1 MRRGVSWAEDLTET
15 ISTPPP
21 DDDGVKNDFVN
32 DDVNDEDDE
41 DEKHHQIRDEN
52 FTFAMTVS
60 QLETAV
66 RDENDSV
73 QRNVERLARR
83 KECERLMEN
92 LFELLKREILATRR
106 STSRR
111 RRSSSSTSVRLLHA
125 EVHNYA
131 SNVSA
136 FQKCLKL
143 WKKKEMHMVKQ
154 LEDGENGKLFATKT
168 TPQKTAASPLKKL
181 FVTRAEE
188 TDGLLREVE
197 EKLEMLRVLSSG
209 TTTESNHDLMKGD
222 VENGGATINTKPPQ
236 RKFTFAAR
244 QNITARQKRTNQKVL
259 VCVVGILFFALFV
272 ATFAWLWTNEAEP
285 WIEKSIRENREHLTY
300 EEIVYQPIDR
310 SNNFDS

>member
-15 ISTPPP
+15 ISTTPP
-21 DDDGVKNDFVN
+21 DDDGVKNDCVN
-32 DDVNDEDDE
+32 DDVNDEDE

-131 SNVSA
+131 
-136 FQKCLKL
+136 
-143 WKKKEMHMVKQ
+143 
-154 LEDGENGKLFATKT
+154 
-168 TPQKTAASPLKKL
+168 
-181 FVTRAEE
+181 
-188 TDGLLREVE
+188 
-197 EKLEMLRVLSSG
+197 
-209 TTTESNHDLMKGD
+209 
-222 VENGGATINTKPPQ
+222 
-236 RKFTFAAR
+236 
-244 QNITARQKRTNQKVL
+244 
-259 VCVVGILFFALFV
+259 
-272 ATFAWLWTNEAEP
+272 
-285 WIEKSIRENREHLTY
+285 
-300 EEIVYQPIDR
+300 
-310 SNNFDS
+310 

>member
-1 MRRGVSWAEDLTET
+1 MRRGVSWAEDLTEQFHT
-15 ISTPPP
+15 P
-21 DDDGVKNDFVN
+21 DDDDVKRILLMMRMMMRMMM
-32 DDVNDEDDE
+32 
-41 DEKHHQIRDEN
+41 KTSSIPRRKLYIRM
-52 FTFAMTVS
+52 MTVS

-73 QRNVERLARR
+73 QRNIERLARR
-83 KECERLMEN
+83 KECKRLMEN
-92 LFELLKREILATRR
+92 LFDLLKREILATRR

-209 TTTESNHDLMKGD
+209 TTTESNHGLMKGD

-236 RKFTFAAR
+236 RKFTFAAKISPR
-244 QNITARQKRTNQKVL
+244 GR
-259 VCVVGILFFALFV
+259 
-272 ATFAWLWTNEAEP
+272 NER
-285 WIEKSIRENREHLTY
+285 IRK
-300 EEIVYQPIDR
+300 
-310 SNNFDS
+310 F